1 MRLTALRPHRIAAAA
16 APLVIVAAS
25 FAVGYAQ
32 SPGVTASVDRHKLT
46 TDETVTLSV
55 VIETDTGTGVG
66 VPTLPP
72 LDGLEII
79 GTSTKARHR
88 TTNGRTTSSVTFNY
102 VLRPLRTGKLTIGPI
117 RVTAPGRANPNPGPV
132 DKGSQM
138 TDPIHLEV
146 EQGTGVAGQSSPG
159 GSGPSVPASDRE
171 MFVDAQ
177 IDPVEVYLGE
187 QVTYLLRFYRSAD
200 PFGRRPRHQVSY
212 DEPAFNGFWSNED
225 SDQSRYET
233 MVDGNRFSVTEV
245 RTVLFPAVTGPLTVG
260 PATLTVPGGFF
271 LHDTAL
277 RSEPVTVNVLPLPG
291 RAPTGFNG
299 AVGRFTIEAVA
310 NADESRVNEPITLI
324 VTLRGEGN
332 IDALPEPV
340 WPDIPGW
347 RSFEG
352 DTTAVSNVSRG
363 RLSGARTFDRLL
375 VPGEPG
381 DFTIPPIEYVH
392 FDPEA
397 AEYVTVS
404 TEPVAVTVAPG
415 TGPSSGPGAGAGPSG
430 RLELSATDIRHIRPV
445 PDRLAAEE
453 EPLASRAGYWS
464 MWAALLVLLAGGVA
478 WRAQGGRVKARIAG
492 FRSKSPS
499 AAAMGAL
506 EEAERRGDDPYGAS
520 SRVLLEYMGARLGQP
535 LNGLTHDE
543 VAELLDARGVDAA
556 LSDRVV
562 ACLSAGEGR
571 FAPRLRS
578 VETAGLMD
586 ETRSVI
592 ADLESGLAT

>member
-1 MRLTALRPHRIAAAA
+1 MR
-16 APLVIVAAS
+16 
-25 FAVGYAQ
+25 
-32 SPGVTASVDRHKLT
+32 D
-46 TDETVTLSV
+46 TV
-55 VIETDTGTGVG
+55 
-66 VPTLPP
+66 
-72 LDGLEII
+72 
-79 GTSTKARHR
+79 
-88 TTNGRTTSSVTFNY
+88 
-102 VLRPLRTGKLTIGPI
+102 
-117 RVTAPGRANPNPGPV
+117 
-132 DKGSQM
+132 
-138 TDPIHLEV
+138 
-146 EQGTGVAGQSSPG
+146 
-159 GSGPSVPASDRE
+159 
-171 MFVDAQ
+171 
-177 IDPVEVYLGE
+177 
-187 QVTYLLRFYRSAD
+187 
-200 PFGRRPRHQVSY
+200 
-212 DEPAFNGFWSNED
+212 
-225 SDQSRYET
+225 
-233 MVDGNRFSVTEV
+233 
-245 RTVLFPAVTGPLTVG
+245 
-260 PATLTVPGGFF
+260 
-271 LHDTAL
+271 L

-352 DTTAVSNVSRG
+352 DTTAISNVSRG

-415 TGPSSGPGAGAGPSG
+415 TGPSSGPGAGPSG

-445 PDRLAAEE
+445 PDRLAVEG
-453 EPLASRAGYWS
+453 EPLDSRAGYWS

-499 AAAMGAL
+499 AAAMSAL
-506 EEAERRGDDPYGAS
+506 EEARRRGDDPYGAS

-543 VAELLDARGVDAA
+543 VAELLDASGVDAA

-571 FAPRLRS
+571 FAPKLRS

>member
-55 VIETDTGTGVG
+55 VVETDTGTGVG

-159 GSGPSVPASDRE
+159 GSAPSVPASDRE

-277 RSEPVTVNVLPLPG
+277 MSEPVTVNVLPLPG
-291 RAPTGFNG
+291 RAPAGFNG

-363 RLSGARTFDRLL
+363 RLSGTRTFDRLL

-404 TEPVAVTVAPG
+404 TEPIAVTVAPG
-415 TGPSSGPGAGAGPSG
+415 PGLGSDVGPSG
-430 RLELSATDIRHIRPV
+430 RLGLSATDIRHIKPV
-445 PDRLAAEE
+445 PDRLAAEG
-453 EPLASRAGYWS
+453 EPLDSRAGYWS

-478 WRAQGGRVKARIAG
+478 WRTQGGRVKARIAAA
-492 FRSKSPS
+492 RSKSPS
-499 AAAMGAL
+499 AAAMSAL
-506 EEAERRGDDPYGAS
+506 EEAERRGDDPYGAGG
-520 SRVLLEYMGARLGQP
+520 RVLLEYMSARLGQP

-543 VAELLDARGVDAA
+543 VAELLGAKGVDAA

-571 FAPRLRS
+571 FAPMLRS
-578 VETAGLMD
+578 VESAGLLD

>member
-1 MRLTALRPHRIAAAA
+1 
-16 APLVIVAAS
+16 
-25 FAVGYAQ
+25 
-32 SPGVTASVDRHKLT
+32 
-46 TDETVTLSV
+46 
-55 VIETDTGTGVG
+55 
-66 VPTLPP
+66 
-72 LDGLEII
+72 
-79 GTSTKARHR
+79 
-88 TTNGRTTSSVTFNY
+88 
-102 VLRPLRTGKLTIGPI
+102 
-117 RVTAPGRANPNPGPV
+117 
-132 DKGSQM
+132 
-138 TDPIHLEV
+138 
-146 EQGTGVAGQSSPG
+146 
-159 GSGPSVPASDRE
+159 

-177 IDPVEVYLGE
+177 VDPAEVYLGE

-277 RSEPVTVNVLPLPG
+277 MSEPVTVNVLPLPG
-291 RAPTGFNG
+291 RAPAGFNG

-363 RLSGARTFDRLL
+363 RLSGTRTFDRLL

-445 PDRLAAEE
+445 PDRLAAEG
-453 EPLASRAGYWS
+453 EPLDSRAGYWS

-562 ACLSAGEGR
+562 ACLTAGEGR
-571 FAPRLRS
+571 FAPMLRS
-578 VETAGLMD
+578 VEPAGLLD

>member
-16 APLVIVAAS
+16 VPLVIAVAS

-46 TDETVTLSV
+46 TDDTVTLSV
-55 VIETDTGTGVG
+55 VIETGAGTGVG

-88 TTNGRTTSSVTFNY
+88 TTNGRTTGSVTFNY

-132 DKGSQM
+132 DKGSHV
-138 TDPIHLEV
+138 TAPIHLEV
-146 EQGTGVAGQSSPG
+146 EQGTGVAAQSPPG
-159 GSGPSVPASDRE
+159 GSAPTSASGSDQE
-171 MFVDAQ
+171 MFIDAQ

-245 RTVLFPAVTGPLTVG
+245 RTVLFPTVTGPLTIG

-277 RSEPVTVNVLPLPG
+277 MSEPVTVNVLPLPG
-291 RAPTGFNG
+291 RAPAGFNG

-310 NADESRVNEPITLI
+310 NAGESRVNEPITLI
-324 VTLRGEGN
+324 VTIRGEGN

-347 RSFEG
+347 RSFGG

-363 RLSGARTFDRLL
+363 RLSGTRTFDRLL
-375 VPGEPG
+375 VPGEAG

-392 FDPEA
+392 FDPGA

-404 TEPVAVTVAPG
+404 TEPIAVTVAPG
-415 TGPSSGPGAGAGPSG
+415 PGLGSDAGPSG
-430 RLELSATDIRHIRPV
+430 RLELSATDIRHIKPV
-445 PDRLAAEE
+445 PDRLATEG

-478 WRAQGGRVKARIAG
+478 WRTQGGRVKARIAAA
-492 FRSKSPS
+492 RSKSPS
-499 AAAMGAL
+499 AAAMSAL

-520 SRVLLEYMGARLGQP
+520 SRVLLEYMSARLGQP

-543 VAELLDARGVDAA
+543 VTELLGTRGVDVA
-556 LSDRVV
+556 LSDRVIV
-562 ACLSAGEGR
+562 CLTAGEGR
-571 FAPRLRS
+571 FSPKLRS
-578 VETAGLMD
+578 VEPTGLLD

>member
-159 GSGPSVPASDRE
+159 GGGPSVPASDRE

-277 RSEPVTVNVLPLPG
+277 MSEPVTVNVLPLPG
-291 RAPTGFNG
+291 RAPAGFNG

-332 IDALPEPV
+332 IDALPEPA

-363 RLSGARTFDRLL
+363 RLSGTRTFDRLL

-404 TEPVAVTVAPG
+404 TEPIAVTVAPG
-415 TGPSSGPGAGAGPSG
+415 PGLASDAGPSG
-430 RLELSATDIRHIRPV
+430 RLELSATDIRHIKPV

-464 MWAALLVLLAGGVA
+464 MWAALLVLLAVGVA
-478 WRAQGGRVKARIAG
+478 WRAQGGRVKARIAAA
-492 FRSKSPS
+492 RSKSPS
-499 AAAMGAL
+499 AAAMSAL
-506 EEAERRGDDPYGAS
+506 EEAERRGDDPYGAGG
-520 SRVLLEYMGARLGQP
+520 RVLLEYMSARLGQP

-543 VAELLDARGVDAA
+543 VAELLGTRGVDAA

-562 ACLSAGEGR
+562 ACLTAGEGR
-571 FAPRLRS
+571 FAPMLRS

>member
-16 APLVIVAAS
+16 VPLVIAVAS

-55 VIETDTGTGVG
+55 VIETGTGVG
-66 VPTLPP
+66 VPILPP

-79 GTSTKARHR
+79 RRDVETQYSTV
-88 TTNGRTTSSVTFNY
+88 NGRTTGSVTFSY
-102 VLRPLRTGKLTIGPI
+102 VLRPLRPGRLTIGPI
-117 RVTAPGRANPNPGPV
+117 RVTAPGQANPNPGPV
-132 DKGSQM
+132 DKGSHV

-159 GSGPSVPASDRE
+159 GSAPTSASGSDRE
-171 MFVDAQ
+171 MFIDAQ

-187 QVTYLLRFYRSAD
+187 QVMYLLRFYRRVD
-200 PFGRRPRHQVSY
+200 PFGRQPRHQVSY

-225 SDQSRYET
+225 ADQSRYET

-245 RTVLFPAVTGPLTVG
+245 RTVLFPTVTGPLTIG

-271 LHDTAL
+271 LHDTTL
-277 RSEPVTVNVLPLPG
+277 MSEPVTVNVLPLPG
-291 RAPTGFNG
+291 RAPAGFNG

-310 NADESRVNEPITLI
+310 NAGESRVNEPITLI

-363 RLSGARTFDRLL
+363 WLSGTRTFNRLM
-375 VPGEPG
+375 VPGEAG

-392 FDPEA
+392 FDPAA
-397 AEYVTVS
+397 AEYATVS
-404 TEPVAVTVAPG
+404 TEPIAVTVAPG
-415 TGPSSGPGAGAGPSG
+415 PGLGSDAGPSG
-430 RLELSATDIRHIRPV
+430 RLELSATDIRHIKPV
-445 PDRLAAEE
+445 PDRLAAEGK
-453 EPLASRAGYWS
+453 PLASRAGYWS

-478 WRAQGGRVKARIAG
+478 WRTQGGRVKARIAAA
-492 FRSKSPS
+492 RSKSPS
-499 AAAMGAL
+499 AAAMSAL

-520 SRVLLEYMGARLGQP
+520 SRVLLEYMSARLGQP

-543 VAELLDARGVDAA
+543 MTELLGTSGVDVA
-556 LSDRVV
+556 LSDRVIV
-562 ACLSAGEGR
+562 CLTAGEGR
-571 FAPRLRS
+571 FSPMLRS
-578 VETAGLMD
+578 VEPSGLLD